1 MNENEN
7 LRARLTELALCVST
21 GQLPMEDIA
30 RKLCEL
36 AELPEDCED
45 LVSHIRNPEKTC
57 DTCARYKP
65 DLASASKS
73 WATCSEKHE
82 VGKDNCPDYAS
93 RYLTFPLTVR
103 ELVLTH
109 MDIPADGKKAE
120 LVKVRLAGESE
131 KTHLGFLLH
140 DIGSDLYA
148 NYCKETEVLR
158 IVQYSTPPIFVP
170 ALGRIVYGAESWW
183 AHIQSEADFADITDG
198 DIENQ
203 WYCAGWNGLLGLLE
217 KAPTVDAVPVVRC
230 EGCVFSQSDGWV
242 CGGTSL
248 MPQHRTFPNSF
259 CSDGE
264 RKNKNDKE
272 TNDRQD

>member
-21 GQLPMEDIA
+21 GQLHMEDIA

-57 DTCARYKP
+57 DTCARYKL
-65 DLASASKS
+65 DLASAPKS

-82 VGKDNCPDYAS
+82 VGKENCPDYAS

-148 NYCKETEVLR
+148 SYCKETEVLR

-183 AHIQSEADFADITDG
+183 ARIQSEAAFADITDG

-203 WYCAGWNGLLGLLE
+203 WYVQAWHEMCRRAE
-217 KAPTVDAVPVVRC
+217 
-230 EGCVFSQSDGWV
+230 EG
-242 CGGTSL
+242 
-248 MPQHRTFPNSF
+248 
-259 CSDGE
+259 E
-264 RKNKNDKE
+264 E
-272 TNDRQD
+272 